1 MAMEVEYKD
10 PNRRGRYIVILG
22 VVLALV
28 AGGAAYYTINQAQQ
42 QAGLGGLQTVTIVVA
57 KKEIPARKPIE
68 AADVMVRSV
77 PIDDTNAQGVFS
89 DATKVI
95 GLVPSVRILIGQPV
109 YANLLG
115 TGSQGG
121 TLVILNPGE
130 TISPTSEN
138 WRAVS
143 LTVPDDRAVGGLI
156 RAGDT
161 VDVFVTVS
169 VLVPQSLVVAGK
181 FYTDKSTKV
190 TYQNITVLAK
200 AVSFYVVRV
209 PETLAEEISHLQASG
224 GASFSFALRP
234 PSDARVVD
242 ASKLGETTS
251 LIIQRYGLPIPAVYP
266 TGSGGVTLPGSS
278 PPAPPSAAPSPSPSG
293 P

>member
-42 QAGLGGLQTVTIVVA
+42 LAGQGGLQTVTIVVA

-68 AADVMVRSV
+68 AADVGVRSV

-89 DATKVI
+89 DASKVI
-95 GLVPSVRILIGQPV
+95 GLVPSVRILIGQPI

-156 RAGDT
+156 RPGDT

-169 VLVPQSLVVAGK
+169 VLVPQSLVAAGK

-200 AVSFYVVRV
+200 AAVFYVVRV

-224 GASFSFALRP
+224 AASFSFALRP
-234 PSDARVVD
+234 PADSRIVD
-242 ASKLGETTS
+242 ASRLGETTS
-251 LIIQRYGLPIPAVYP
+251 LIIQRYGLPIPVVYP
-266 TGSGGVTLPGSS
+266 SGSGGVTLPGSS
-278 PPAPPSAAPSPSPSG
+278 PPAPPSAAPSPSG

>member
-42 QAGLGGLQTVTIVVA
+42 QAGLGGLQTVSIVVA

-68 AADVMVRSV
+68 AADVVVRSV

-156 RAGDT
+156 RPGDT

-169 VLVPQSLVVAGK
+169 VLVPQSLVAAGK

-209 PETLAEEISHLQASG
+209 PESLAEEISHLQASG

-234 PSDARVVD
+234 PSDARIVD
-242 ASKLGETTS
+242 AGKLGETTS

-266 TGSGGVTLPGSS
+266 TGAGGVTLPGSS
-278 PPAPPSAAPSPSPSG
+278 PPTPPSAAPSPSPSG

>member
-22 VVLALV
+22 VVLALI

-42 QAGLGGLQTVTIVVA
+42 QAGLGGLQTVSIVVA

-68 AADVMVRSV
+68 AADVTVRSV
-77 PIDDTNAQGVFS
+77 PIDDTNAQGIFS

-156 RAGDT
+156 RPGDT

-169 VLVPQSLVVAGK
+169 VLVPQSLIAAGK

-200 AVSFYVVRV
+200 AASFYVVRV

-224 GASFSFALRP
+224 AASFSFALRP
-234 PSDARVVD
+234 PSDSRIVD
-242 ASKLGETTS
+242 ASRLGETTS

-266 TGSGGVTLPGSS
+266 SGSGGVTLPGSS

>member
-1 MAMEVEYKD
+1 
-10 PNRRGRYIVILG
+10 
-22 VVLALV
+22 
-28 AGGAAYYTINQAQQ
+28 
-42 QAGLGGLQTVTIVVA
+42 
-57 KKEIPARKPIE
+57 
-68 AADVMVRSV
+68 V

-130 TISPTSEN
+130 TISPSSEN

-156 RAGDT
+156 RPGDT

-169 VLVPQSLVVAGK
+169 VLVPTSLLAAGK

-200 AVSFYVVRV
+200 SASFYVVRV

-224 GASFSFALRP
+224 AASFSFALRP
-234 PSDARVVD
+234 PSDARMVD

-251 LIIQRYGLPIPAVYP
+251 LIIQRYGLPIPVVYP
-266 TGSGGVTLPGSS
+266 PGSGGVALPGSS